1 MVYDGVPRKNSYMK
15 QKLFTKSAFKI
26 ALECPRRL
34 YYAYDSNQYANQ
46 DLTDDFLKSLA
57 EGGFQVGELAKV
69 YYGIKGDADIDVLEY
84 DAAVEKT
91 KELFMNENINIAE
104 AAFRSGNLF
113 VRADIVEKKGN
124 DITLI
129 EVKAK
134 SWEPD
139 AAFIGVQGKV
149 NNKILPYLYDVT
161 FQKYVVKKALKELY
175 PDQQFT
181 VKARLMMADKSK
193 LATVD
198 GLNQMFRIYK
208 NGDRSYA
215 EADNL
220 AWTVAGI
227 VPENERV
234 LTAFDVD
241 QYCDMIIAGET
252 GEQGTPDF
260 MEGMK
265 FEQFVDVMSKHYC
278 DRTIAMTSL
287 GTKCFK
293 CPFYKKEKDN
303 VKLLDGYKECWKEM
317 AKFTDDDFD
326 KPLLKDLSGLNL
338 STMKGKILKS
348 HKYFMDEITYDD
360 LARSKKPKVSKKKK
374 ESKESK
380 ESGLDNYSRKW
391 LQIAI
396 ATGKEDLLKDF
407 DTYIEDGVY
416 VDTDGL
422 KEEMAKWKFPLHFID
437 FETSR
442 SALPFYKGLRP
453 YEQIAFQFSHHKV
466 EMGADGEYKVTH
478 QTQYINAK
486 KGFFPNFEFVRQ
498 LMKAVG
504 GDEGTIF
511 RYWTHENS
519 VLNDIREQLESSE
532 EADKDELIAFIESIT
547 DDAERTMVDIAKSVL
562 KYYYHPSMKGS
573 NSIKAVLPAILNS
586 SELIKSKY
594 SKPIYGTPEMPS
606 LNLKD
611 KVWIEYEEDGKT
623 VINPYKLLPSVS
635 SYIDFQDD
643 ELDALGD
650 EEREEYVANGGA
662 ALAAYSKLQ
671 FSDTQ
676 MSQAL
681 EKALLCYCE
690 LDTLAMVF
698 IWEYFYDMC
707 RKK

>member
-1 MVYDGVPRKNSYMK
+1 MK

-34 YYAYDSNQYANQ
+34 YYAYDSKLYANQ

-57 EGGFQVGELAKV
+57 DGGFQVGELAKV
-69 YYGIKGDADIDVLEY
+69 YYGVKGDADIDVLGY
-84 DAAVEKT
+84 DEAVEKT
-91 KELFMNENINIAE
+91 KELFKNDTINIAE
-104 AAFRSGNLF
+104 AAFRYGNLF
-113 VRADIVEKKGN
+113 VRADIIEKKGN

-134 SWEPD
+134 SWQSGD
-139 AAFIGVQGKV
+139 DFIKKKTIPTG
-149 NNKILPYLYDVT
+149 IRPYIYDVA
-161 FQKYVVKKALKELY
+161 FQKYVVMKALKELY
-175 PDQQFT
+175 PDQEFT

-193 LATVD
+193 VASVD

-215 EADNL
+215 QADER
-220 AWTVAGI
+220 AWTVAGV
-227 VPENERV
+227 VPEKERV

-252 GEQGTPDF
+252 GEQGKPDC

-265 FEQFVDVMSKHYC
+265 FEQFVEVMSKHYC
-278 DRTIAMTSL
+278 ERTIAMTTL

-293 CPFYKKEKDN
+293 CPFHREPGDKDT
-303 VKLLDGYKECWKEM
+303 LRDGYRECWKEM

-326 KPLLKDLSGLNL
+326 KPLLKDLSGRHIG
-338 STMKGKILKS
+338 SIKGKILKN

-360 LARSKKPKVSKKKK
+360 LKKSNDPDAPR
-374 ESKESK
+374 EH
-380 ESGLDNYSRKW
+380 GLDNYERKW

-407 DTYIEDGVY
+407 ETDIKDGVY

-422 KEEMAKWKFPLHFID
+422 RKEMAKWKFPLHFID

-498 LMKAVG
+498 LKKAVG
-504 GDEGTIF
+504 EDEGTIF
-511 RYWTHENS
+511 RYMEHENT
-519 VLNDIREQLESSE
+519 VLNDIRRQLESSE
-532 EADKDELIAFIESIT
+532 EDDKDELIAFIKSIT
-547 DDAERTMVDIAKSVL
+547 NDAERTMVDIAKSVL

-573 NSIKAVLPAILNS
+573 NSIKDVLPAILNS
-586 SELIKSKY
+586 SDLIKSKY
-594 SKPIYGTPEMPS
+594 SMPVYGTPEMPS
-606 LNLKD
+606 LNLEN

-623 VINPYKLLPSVS
+623 VKNPYKLLPSVS
-635 SYIDFQDD
+635 TYLDIPQE
-643 ELDALGD
+643 ELDKMEMD
-650 EEREEYVANGGA
+650 EETVANGGA
-662 ALAAYSKLQ
+662 ALAAYGKLQ

-676 MSQAL
+676 MSKAL

-707 RKK
+707 NMK

>member
-1 MVYDGVPRKNSYMK
+1 MK

-34 YYAYDSNQYANQ
+34 YYAYDSKLYANQ

-57 EGGFQVGELAKV
+57 DGGFQVGELAKV
-69 YYGIKGDADIDVLEY
+69 YYGVKGDADIDVLGY
-84 DAAVEKT
+84 DEAVEKT
-91 KELFMNENINIAE
+91 KELFKNENINIAE
-104 AAFRSGNLF
+104 AAFRYGNLF
-113 VRADIVEKKGN
+113 VRADIIEKKGN

-134 SWEPD
+134 SWQSGD
-139 AAFIGVQGKV
+139 DFIKKKTIPTG
-149 NNKILPYLYDVT
+149 IRPYIYDVA
-161 FQKYVVKKALKELY
+161 FQKYVVMKALKELY
-175 PDQQFT
+175 PDQEFT
-181 VKARLMMADKSK
+181 VTARLMMADKSK
-193 LATVD
+193 VASVD

-215 EADNL
+215 QADER
-220 AWTVAGI
+220 AWTVAGV
-227 VPENERV
+227 VPEKERV

-252 GEQGTPDF
+252 GEQGKPDC

-265 FEQFVDVMSKHYC
+265 FEQFVEVMSKHYC
-278 DRTIAMTSL
+278 ERTIAMTTL

-293 CPFYKKEKDN
+293 CPFHREPGDKDT
-303 VKLLDGYKECWKEM
+303 LRDGYRECWKEM

-326 KPLLKDLSGLNL
+326 KPLLKDLSGRHIG
-338 STMKGKILKS
+338 SIKGKILKN

-360 LARSKKPKVSKKKK
+360 LKKSNDPDAPR
-374 ESKESK
+374 EH
-380 ESGLDNYSRKW
+380 GLDNYERKW

-407 DTYIEDGVY
+407 ETDIKDGVY

-422 KEEMAKWKFPLHFID
+422 RKEMAKWKFPLHFID

-498 LMKAVG
+498 LKKAVG
-504 GDEGTIF
+504 EDEGTIF
-511 RYWTHENS
+511 RYMEHENT
-519 VLNDIREQLESSE
+519 VLNDIRRQLESSE
-532 EADKDELIAFIESIT
+532 EDDKDELIAFIKSIT
-547 DDAERTMVDIAKSVL
+547 NDAERTMVDIAKSVL

-573 NSIKAVLPAILNS
+573 NSIKDVLPAILNS
-586 SELIKSKY
+586 SDLIKSKY
-594 SKPIYGTPEMPS
+594 SMPVYGTPEMPS
-606 LNLKD
+606 LNLEN

-623 VINPYKLLPSVS
+623 VKNPYKLLPSVS
-635 SYIDFQDD
+635 TYLDIPQE
-643 ELDALGD
+643 ELDKMEMD
-650 EEREEYVANGGA
+650 EETVANGGA
-662 ALAAYSKLQ
+662 ALAAYGKLQ

-676 MSQAL
+676 MSKAL

-707 RKK
+707 NKK

>member
-69 YYGIKGDADIDVLEY
+69 YYGVKGDADIDVLGY
-84 DAAVEKT
+84 DEAVEKT
-91 KELFMNENINIAE
+91 KELFKHDTINIAE

-198 GLNQMFRIYK
+198 GLNQMFRIYRK
-208 NGDRSYA
+208 DNRSYA
-215 EADNL
+215 ESDNL
-220 AWTVAGI
+220 AWTVAGV
-227 VPENERV
+227 VPKNERV

-252 GEQGTPDF
+252 GEQGKPDF

-278 DRTIAMTSL
+278 ERTIAMTSL

-293 CPFYKKEKDN
+293 CPFYKTEKDN
-303 VKLLDGYKECWKEM
+303 VELRDGYKECWKAM
-317 AKFTDDDFD
+317 ANFTEEDFE
-326 KPLLKDLSGLNL
+326 KPLVKDLSGLNAP
-338 STMKGKILKS
+338 KLKS
-348 HKYFMDEITYDD
+348 GLVKKLKYFMDEITSDD
-360 LARSKKPKVSKKKK
+360 IKRTSDSKD
-374 ESKESK
+374 
-380 ESGLDNYSRKW
+380 GLDTPMRKW
-391 LQIAI
+391 LQVAM

-466 EMGADGEYKVTH
+466 EIGADGEYKVTH

-498 LMKAVG
+498 LKKAVG

-519 VLNDIREQLESSE
+519 VLNDIREQLESSK

-606 LNLKD
+606 LNLEN

-635 SYIDFQDD
+635 SYIDVSD
-643 ELDALGD
+643 EALDALGD
-650 EEREEYVANGGA
+650 EE
-662 ALAAYSKLQ
+662 K
-671 FSDTQ
+671 
-676 MSQAL
+676 
-681 EKALLCYCE
+681 
-690 LDTLAMVF
+690 
-698 IWEYFYDMC
+698 
-707 RKK
+707 

>member
-1 MVYDGVPRKNSYMK
+1 MQ

-34 YYAYDSNQYANQ
+34 YYAYDSKIYANQ

-69 YYGIKGDADIDVLEY
+69 YYGIKGEADIEVLGY
-84 DAAVEKT
+84 DDAIEKT
-91 KELFMNENINIAE
+91 KELFKNDTINIAE
-104 AAFRSGNLF
+104 AAFRSGNMF
-113 VRADIVEKKGN
+113 IRADIIEKKGN
-124 DITLI
+124 EITLI

-139 AAFIGVQGKV
+139 EEFIGKRGGVV
-149 NNKILPYLYDVT
+149 SEIRPYLYDVA
-161 FQKYVVKKALKELY
+161 FQKYVLIKALKELY

-198 GLNQMFRIYK
+198 GLNQMFRIRK
-208 NGDRSYA
+208 KGDRSYA
-215 EADNL
+215 EADEH
-220 AWTVAGI
+220 AWTVAGV

-241 QYCDMIIAGET
+241 KYCDMIIAGET
-252 GEQGTPDF
+252 GEQKKGNY

-265 FEQFVDVMSKHYC
+265 FEQFVEVMSKHYC
-278 DRTIAMTSL
+278 ERTIAMTTL

-293 CPFYKKEKDN
+293 CPFHREPGDKET
-303 VKLLDGYKECWKEM
+303 LRDGYRECWKEM
-317 AKFTDDDFD
+317 ANFTDEDFG
-326 KPLLKDLSGLNL
+326 KALVKDLSGLHL
-338 STMKGKILKS
+338 GTGKAKIVKN

-360 LARSKKPKVSKKKK
+360 LEKSKHLNEP
-374 ESKESK
+374 
-380 ESGLDNYSRKW
+380 GLDNLQRKW

-396 ATGKEDLLKDF
+396 ATGNEELLKDF
-407 DTYIEDGVY
+407 RSYINDEGIY

-437 FETSR
+437 FETSM

-478 QTQYINAK
+478 QSQYINAE

-498 LMKAVG
+498 LKKAVG
-504 GDEGTIF
+504 GDQGTIF
-511 RYWTHENS
+511 RYWTHENT
-519 VLNDIREQLESSE
+519 VLNDIRVQLEESSE
-532 EADKDELIAFIESIT
+532 TDKEELIEFIKSIT
-547 DDAERTMVDIAKSVL
+547 DDADRTMIDIAKSVL
-562 KYYYHPSMKGS
+562 KYYYHPIMKGS

-586 SELIKSKY
+586 SEFIKSKY
-594 SKPIYGTPEMPS
+594 SKPVYGTPEMPS
-606 LNLKD
+606 LNLEN

-623 VINPYKLLPSVS
+623 VKNPYHLLPSVS
-635 SYIDFQDD
+635 AYLDIAQEEIDKM
-643 ELDALGD
+643 
-650 EEREEYVANGGA
+650 EEEAEEDGAIANGGA
-662 ALAAYSKLQ
+662 ALAAYAKLQ
-671 FSDTQ
+671 FSETE
-676 MSQAL
+676 MSKAL

-698 IWEYFYDMC
+698 IWEYFYDCC
-707 RKK
+707 RQAR

>member
-1 MVYDGVPRKNSYMK
+1 MK

-34 YYAYDSNQYANQ
+34 YYAYDSKLYANQ

-69 YYGIKGDADIDVLEY
+69 YYGVKGDADIDVLGY
-84 DAAVEKT
+84 DESVEKT
-91 KELFMNENINIAE
+91 KELFKNDTINIAE
-104 AAFRSGNLF
+104 AAFRYGNLF
-113 VRADIVEKKGN
+113 VRADIIEKKGN

-134 SWEPD
+134 SWKPD
-139 AAFIGVQGKV
+139 ADFIATQGRTRGCV
-149 NNKILPYLYDVT
+149 NSNILPYLYDVA
-161 FQKYVVKKALKELY
+161 FQKYVVIKALNELY
-175 PDQQFT
+175 PDQEFT

-193 LATVD
+193 VASVD

-215 EADNL
+215 QADER
-220 AWTVAGI
+220 AWTIAGV

-252 GEQGTPDF
+252 GEQGRPDF

-278 DRTIAMTSL
+278 DRTKAMTTL
-287 GTKCFK
+287 GATKCFK
-293 CPFYKKEKDN
+293 CPFHRVPKDEET
-303 VKLLDGYKECWKEM
+303 LRDGYRECWKEM
-317 AKFTDDDFD
+317 AKFTDKDFD
-326 KPLLKDLSGLNL
+326 KPLVKDLSGLNN
-338 STMKGKILKS
+338 THLKS
-348 HKYFMDEITYDD
+348 GLVKKLKYFMDEITSDD
-360 LARSKKPKVSKKKK
+360 IIRTTDFTD
-374 ESKESK
+374 
-380 ESGLDNYSRKW
+380 GLDNNQRKW

-396 ATGKEDLLKDF
+396 TTGKEDLLNDF

-422 KEEMAKWKFPLHFID
+422 KKEMAKWKFPLHFID

-442 SALPFYKGLRP
+442 SALPFYKGLRS

-466 EMGADGEYKVTH
+466 EMYDDGEYKVSH

-498 LMKAVG
+498 LKNAVG

-511 RYWTHENS
+511 RYWTHENT
-519 VLNDIREQLESSE
+519 VLNDIRVQLEMSS
-532 EADKDELIAFIESIT
+532 EADKEELIDFIKSIT
-547 DDAERTMVDIAKSVL
+547 NDAERTMVDIAKSVL

-586 SELIKSKY
+586 SELIKNKY

-611 KVWIEYEEDGKT
+611 KVWVEYEEDGKT

-643 ELDALGD
+643 ALEILGD
-650 EEREEYVANGGA
+650 EDSAAYVVNGGA
-662 ALAAYSKLQ
+662 ALAAYAKLQ

-707 RKK
+707 NKK

>member
-1 MVYDGVPRKNSYMK
+1 MK

-34 YYAYDSNQYANQ
+34 YYAYDSNLYANQ

-57 EGGFQVGELAKV
+57 DGGFQVGELAKV
-69 YYGIKGDADIDVLEY
+69 YYGVKGDADIDVLGY
-84 DAAVEKT
+84 DEAVEKT
-91 KELFMNENINIAE
+91 KELFKNDTINIAE
-104 AAFRSGNLF
+104 AAFRYGNLF
-113 VRADIVEKKGN
+113 VRADIIEKKGN

-134 SWEPD
+134 SWQSGD
-139 AAFIGVQGKV
+139 DFIKKETIPTG
-149 NNKILPYLYDVT
+149 IRPYIYDVA
-161 FQKYVVKKALKELY
+161 FQKYVVMKALKELY
-175 PDQQFT
+175 PDQEFT

-193 LATVD
+193 VASVD

-215 EADNL
+215 QADER
-220 AWTVAGI
+220 AWTVAGV

-252 GEQGTPDF
+252 GEQGKPDC

-265 FEQFVDVMSKHYC
+265 FEQFVEVMSKHYC
-278 DRTIAMTSL
+278 ERTIAMTTL

-293 CPFYKKEKDN
+293 CPFHREPGDKDT
-303 VKLLDGYKECWKEM
+303 LRDGYRECWKEM

-326 KPLLKDLSGLNL
+326 KPLLKDLSGRHIG
-338 STMKGKILKS
+338 SIKGKILKN

-360 LARSKKPKVSKKKK
+360 LKKSNDPDAPR
-374 ESKESK
+374 EH
-380 ESGLDNYSRKW
+380 GLDNYERKW

-407 DTYIEDGVY
+407 ETDIKDGVY

-422 KEEMAKWKFPLHFID
+422 RKEMAKWKFPLHFID

-498 LMKAVG
+498 LKKAVG
-504 GDEGTIF
+504 EDEGTIF
-511 RYWTHENS
+511 RYMDHENT
-519 VLNDIREQLESSE
+519 VLNDIRRQLESSE
-532 EADKDELIAFIESIT
+532 EDDKDELIAFIESIT
-547 DDAERTMVDIAKSVL
+547 NDAERTMVDIAKSVL

-573 NSIKAVLPAILNS
+573 NSIKDVLPAILNS

-594 SKPIYGTPEMPS
+594 SKPVYGTPEMPS
-606 LNLKD
+606 LNLEN

-623 VINPYKLLPSVS
+623 VKNPYKLLPSVS
-635 SYIDFQDD
+635 TYLDIPQE
-643 ELDALGD
+643 ELDKM
-650 EEREEYVANGGA
+650 ERENDDTVSNGGA
-662 ALAAYSKLQ
+662 ALAAYGKLQ

-676 MSQAL
+676 MSKAL

-707 RKK
+707 NKK

>member
-1 MVYDGVPRKNSYMK
+1 MK

-34 YYAYDSNQYANQ
+34 YYAYDSKLYANQ

-69 YYGIKGDADIDVLEY
+69 YYGVKGDADIDVLGY
-84 DAAVEKT
+84 DEAVEKT
-91 KELFMNENINIAE
+91 KELFKNDTINIAE
-104 AAFRSGNLF
+104 AAFRYGNLF
-113 VRADIVEKKGN
+113 VRADIIEKKGN

-134 SWEPD
+134 SWRSGD
-139 AAFIGVQGKV
+139 DFIK
-149 NNKILPYLYDVT
+149 NKNTIPTGIRPYIYDVA
-161 FQKYVVKKALKELY
+161 FQKYVVMKALKELY
-175 PDQQFT
+175 PDQEFT

-193 LATVD
+193 VASVD

-215 EADNL
+215 QADER
-220 AWTVAGI
+220 AWTVAGV
-227 VPENERV
+227 VPEKERV

-252 GEQGTPDF
+252 GEQGKPDC

-265 FEQFVDVMSKHYC
+265 FEQFVEVMSKHYC
-278 DRTIAMTSL
+278 ERTIAMTTL

-293 CPFYKKEKDN
+293 CPFHREPGDKDT
-303 VKLLDGYKECWKEM
+303 LRDGYRECWKEM

-326 KPLLKDLSGLNL
+326 KPLLKDLSGRHIG
-338 STMKGKILKS
+338 SIKGKILKN

-360 LARSKKPKVSKKKK
+360 LKKSNNPDAPR
-374 ESKESK
+374 EH
-380 ESGLDNYSRKW
+380 GLDNYERKW

-407 DTYIEDGVY
+407 ETDIKDGVY

-422 KEEMAKWKFPLHFID
+422 RKEMAKWKFPLHFID

-442 SALPFYKGLRP
+442 SALPFYKGLHP

-498 LMKAVG
+498 LKKAVG
-504 GDEGTIF
+504 EDEGTIF
-511 RYWTHENS
+511 RYMEHENT
-519 VLNDIREQLESSE
+519 VLNDIRRQLESSE
-532 EADKDELIAFIESIT
+532 EDDKDELIAFIKSIT
-547 DDAERTMVDIAKSVL
+547 NDADRTMVDIAKSVL

-573 NSIKAVLPAILNS
+573 NSIKDVLPAILNS
-586 SELIKSKY
+586 SALIKSKY
-594 SKPIYGTPEMPS
+594 SKPVYGTPEMPS
-606 LNLKD
+606 LNLEN

-623 VINPYKLLPSVS
+623 VKNPYKLLPSVS
-635 SYIDFQDD
+635 TYIDIPQE
-643 ELDALGD
+643 ELDKM
-650 EEREEYVANGGA
+650 EREDDDTVSNGGA
-662 ALAAYSKLQ
+662 ALAAYGKLQ

-676 MSQAL
+676 MSKAL

-707 RKK
+707 NMK

>member
-1 MVYDGVPRKNSYMK
+1 MK

-34 YYAYDSNQYANQ
+34 YYAYDSNLYANQ

-57 EGGFQVGELAKV
+57 DGGFQVGELAKV
-69 YYGIKGDADIDVLEY
+69 YYGVKGDADIDVLGY
-84 DAAVEKT
+84 DEAVEKT
-91 KELFMNENINIAE
+91 KELFKNDTINIAE
-104 AAFRSGNLF
+104 AAFRYGNLF
-113 VRADIVEKKGN
+113 VRADIIEKKGN

-134 SWEPD
+134 SWQSGD
-139 AAFIGVQGKV
+139 DFIK
-149 NNKILPYLYDVT
+149 NKTIPTGIRPYIYDVA
-161 FQKYVVKKALKELY
+161 FQKYVVMKALKELY
-175 PDQQFT
+175 PDQEFT

-193 LATVD
+193 VASVD

-215 EADNL
+215 QADER
-220 AWTVAGI
+220 AWTVAGV
-227 VPENERV
+227 VPEKERV

-252 GEQGTPDF
+252 GEQGKPDC

-265 FEQFVDVMSKHYC
+265 FEQFVEVMSKHYC
-278 DRTIAMTSL
+278 ERTIAMTTL

-293 CPFYKKEKDN
+293 CPFHREPGDKDT
-303 VKLLDGYKECWKEM
+303 LRDGYRECWKEM

-326 KPLLKDLSGLNL
+326 KPLLKDLSGRHIG
-338 STMKGKILKS
+338 SIKGKILKN

-360 LARSKKPKVSKKKK
+360 LKKSNDPDAPR
-374 ESKESK
+374 EH
-380 ESGLDNYSRKW
+380 GLDNYERKW

-396 ATGKEDLLKDF
+396 ATGKEDLLEDF
-407 DTYIEDGVY
+407 ETDIKDGVY

-422 KEEMAKWKFPLHFID
+422 RKEMAKWKFPLHFID

-498 LMKAVG
+498 LKKAVG
-504 GDEGTIF
+504 EDEGTIF
-511 RYWTHENS
+511 RYMEHENT
-519 VLNDIREQLESSE
+519 VLNDIRRQLESSE
-532 EADKDELIAFIESIT
+532 EDDKDELIAFIKSIT
-547 DDAERTMVDIAKSVL
+547 NDAERTMVDIAKSVL

-573 NSIKAVLPAILNS
+573 NSIKDVLPAILNS
-586 SELIKSKY
+586 SDLIKSKY
-594 SKPIYGTPEMPS
+594 SRPVYGTPEMPS
-606 LNLKD
+606 LNLEN

-623 VINPYKLLPSVS
+623 VKNPYKLLPSVS
-635 SYIDFQDD
+635 TYLDIPQE
-643 ELDALGD
+643 ELDKMEMD
-650 EEREEYVANGGA
+650 EETVANGGA
-662 ALAAYSKLQ
+662 ALAAYGKLQ

-676 MSQAL
+676 MSKAL

-707 RKK
+707 NMK

>member
-1 MVYDGVPRKNSYMK
+1 MK

-34 YYAYDSNQYANQ
+34 YYAYDSKLYANQ

-57 EGGFQVGELAKV
+57 DGGFQVGELAKV
-69 YYGIKGDADIDVLEY
+69 YYGVKGDADIDVLGY
-84 DAAVEKT
+84 DEAVEKT
-91 KELFMNENINIAE
+91 KELFKNENINIAE
-104 AAFRSGNLF
+104 AAFRYGNLF
-113 VRADIVEKKGN
+113 VRADIIEKKGN

-134 SWEPD
+134 SWQSGD
-139 AAFIGVQGKV
+139 DFIKKKTIPTG
-149 NNKILPYLYDVT
+149 IRPYIYDVA
-161 FQKYVVKKALKELY
+161 FQKYVVMKALKELY
-175 PDQQFT
+175 PDQEFT

-193 LATVD
+193 VASVD

-215 EADNL
+215 QADER
-220 AWTVAGI
+220 AWTVAGV
-227 VPENERV
+227 VPEKERV

-252 GEQGTPDF
+252 GEQGKPDC

-265 FEQFVDVMSKHYC
+265 FEQFVEVMSKHYC
-278 DRTIAMTSL
+278 ERTIAMTTL

-293 CPFYKKEKDN
+293 CPFHREPGDKDT
-303 VKLLDGYKECWKEM
+303 LRDGYRECWKEM

-326 KPLLKDLSGLNL
+326 KPLLKDLSGRHIG
-338 STMKGKILKS
+338 SIKGKILKN

-360 LARSKKPKVSKKKK
+360 LKKSNDPDAPR
-374 ESKESK
+374 EH
-380 ESGLDNYSRKW
+380 GLDNYERKW

-407 DTYIEDGVY
+407 ETDIKDGVY

-422 KEEMAKWKFPLHFID
+422 RKEMAKWKFPLHFID

-498 LMKAVG
+498 LKKAVG
-504 GDEGTIF
+504 EDEGTIF
-511 RYWTHENS
+511 RYMEHENT
-519 VLNDIREQLESSE
+519 VLNDIRRQLESSE
-532 EADKDELIAFIESIT
+532 EDDKDELIAFIKSIT
-547 DDAERTMVDIAKSVL
+547 NDAERTMVDIAKSVL

-573 NSIKAVLPAILNS
+573 NSIKDVLPAILNS
-586 SELIKSKY
+586 SDLIKSKY
-594 SKPIYGTPEMPS
+594 SMPVYGTPEMPS
-606 LNLKD
+606 LNLEN

-623 VINPYKLLPSVS
+623 VKNPYKLLPSVS
-635 SYIDFQDD
+635 TYLDIPQE
-643 ELDALGD
+643 ELDKMEMD
-650 EEREEYVANGGA
+650 EETVANGGA
-662 ALAAYSKLQ
+662 ALAAYGKLQ

-676 MSQAL
+676 MSKAL

-707 RKK
+707 NMK

>member
-1 MVYDGVPRKNSYMK
+1 MR
-15 QKLFTKSAFKI
+15 QKKFTKSAFKI

-34 YYAYDSNQYANQ
+34 YYAYDSKLYANQ
-46 DLTDDFLKSLA
+46 DLTDEFLKSLA
-57 EGGFQVGELAKV
+57 DGGFQVGELAKV
-69 YYGIKGDADIDVLEY
+69 YYGIKGDADIDVLDY
-84 DAAVEKT
+84 DEAVEKT
-91 KELFMNENINIAE
+91 KELFKNDTINIAE
-104 AAFRSGNLF
+104 AAFCYGNLF

-134 SWEPD
+134 SWDPD
-139 AAFIGVQGKV
+139 AAFIATQGRTRGCI
-149 NNKILPYLYDVT
+149 NSKILPYLYDVA
-161 FQKYVVKKALKELY
+161 FQKYVVMKALKELY
-175 PDQQFT
+175 PDQEFT

-215 EADNL
+215 QADER
-220 AWTVAGI
+220 AWTIAGV

-252 GEQGTPDF
+252 GEQGKPDF

-265 FEQFVDVMSKHYC
+265 FQEFVEVMSKHYC
-278 DRTIAMTSL
+278 ERTIAMTTL

-293 CPFYKKEKDN
+293 CPFHREAGDKET
-303 VKLLDGYKECWKEM
+303 LRDGYRECWKDM
-317 AKFTDDDFD
+317 AKFTDEDFD
-326 KPLLKDLSGLNL
+326 KALVKDLSGLYTPTAKSGL
-338 STMKGKILKS
+338 MKK

-360 LARSKKPKVSKKKK
+360 IERSKNLK
-374 ESKESK
+374 EP
-380 ESGLDNYSRKW
+380 GLDNVQRKW
-391 LQIAI
+391 LQIAT
-396 ATGKEDLLKDF
+396 ATGKEELLKDF
-407 DTYIEDGVY
+407 ETHIKDGVY

-422 KEEMAKWKFPLHFID
+422 KAEMAKWKFPLHFID
-437 FETSR
+437 FETSK

-466 EMGADGEYKVTH
+466 EMGADGQYKVTH
-478 QTQYINAK
+478 QSQYINAE

-498 LMKAVG
+498 LKKAIG
-504 GDEGTIF
+504 GDQGTIF
-511 RYWTHENS
+511 RYWSHENT
-519 VLNDIREQLESSE
+519 VLNDIRVQLEASS
-532 EADKDELIAFIESIT
+532 EADKDELIEFIMSIT

-562 KYYYHPSMKGS
+562 KYYYHPMMKGC

-594 SKPIYGTPEMPS
+594 SKPVYGTPEMPS
-606 LNLKD
+606 LNLEN

-623 VINPYKLLPSVS
+623 VKNPYKLLPSVS
-635 SYIDFQDD
+635 TYLDIPQE
-643 ELDALGD
+643 ELDKM
-650 EEREEYVANGGA
+650 EREDDDTVSNGGA
-662 ALAAYSKLQ
+662 ALAAYGKLQ

-698 IWEYFYDMC
+698 IWEYFNDC
-707 RKK
+707 CKKAQ

>member
-1 MVYDGVPRKNSYMK
+1 MK

-34 YYAYDSNQYANQ
+34 YYAYDSKLYANQ

-57 EGGFQVGELAKV
+57 DGGFQVGELAKV
-69 YYGIKGDADIDVLEY
+69 YYGVKGDADIDVLGY
-84 DAAVEKT
+84 DEAVEKT
-91 KELFMNENINIAE
+91 KELFKNDTINIAE
-104 AAFRSGNLF
+104 AAFRYGNLF
-113 VRADIVEKKGN
+113 VRADIIEKKGN

-134 SWEPD
+134 SWRSGD
-139 AAFIGVQGKV
+139 DFIK
-149 NNKILPYLYDVT
+149 NKNTIPTGIRPYIYDVA
-161 FQKYVVKKALKELY
+161 FQKYVVMKALKELY
-175 PDQQFT
+175 PDQEFT

-193 LATVD
+193 VASVD

-215 EADNL
+215 QADER
-220 AWTVAGI
+220 AWTVAGV
-227 VPENERV
+227 VPEKERV

-241 QYCDMIIAGET
+241 QYCDMIIDGET
-252 GEQGTPDF
+252 GEQGKPDF

-265 FEQFVDVMSKHYC
+265 FEQFVEVMSKHYC
-278 DRTIAMTSL
+278 ERTIAMTTL

-293 CPFYKKEKDN
+293 CPFHREPGDKDT
-303 VKLLDGYKECWKEM
+303 LRDGYRECWKEM

-326 KPLLKDLSGLNL
+326 KPLLKDLSGRHIG
-338 STMKGKILKS
+338 SIKGKILKN

-360 LARSKKPKVSKKKK
+360 LKKSNNPDAPR
-374 ESKESK
+374 EH
-380 ESGLDNYSRKW
+380 GLDNYERKW

-407 DTYIEDGVY
+407 ETDIKDGVY

-422 KEEMAKWKFPLHFID
+422 RKEMAKWKFPIHFID

-442 SALPFYKGLRP
+442 SALPFYKGLHP

-466 EMGADGEYKVTH
+466 EMCADGEYKVTH

-498 LMKAVG
+498 LKKAVG
-504 GDEGTIF
+504 EDEGTIF
-511 RYWTHENS
+511 RYMEHENT
-519 VLNDIREQLESSE
+519 VLNDIRRQLESSE
-532 EADKDELIAFIESIT
+532 EDDKDELIAFIKSIT
-547 DDAERTMVDIAKSVL
+547 NDAERTMVDIAKSVL

-573 NSIKAVLPAILNS
+573 NSIKDVLPAILNS

-594 SKPIYGTPEMPS
+594 SKPVYGTPKMPS
-606 LNLKD
+606 LNLEN

-623 VINPYKLLPSVS
+623 VKNPYKLLPSVS
-635 SYIDFQDD
+635 TYLDIPQE
-643 ELDALGD
+643 ELDKM
-650 EEREEYVANGGA
+650 EREDDDTVSNGGA
-662 ALAAYSKLQ
+662 ALAAYGKLQ

-676 MSQAL
+676 MSKAL

-707 RKK
+707 NMK

>member
-1 MVYDGVPRKNSYMK
+1 MNEDMHK
-15 QKLFTKSAFKI
+15 KLFTKSAFKT

-34 YYAYDSNQYANQ
+34 YYTYDSKLYANQ

-69 YYGIKGDADIDVLEY
+69 YYGIKGDADIDVLGY
-84 DAAVEKT
+84 DESVERT
-91 KELFMNENINIAE
+91 IELFKNDTINIAE
-104 AAFRSGNLF
+104 AAFRTGNLF
-113 VRADIVEKKGN
+113 IRADIVEKKGN
-124 DITLI
+124 EITLI

-139 AAFIGVQGKV
+139 AEFIGKRGGVES
-149 NNKILPYLYDVT
+149 KIRPYLYDVA
-161 FQKYVVKKALKELY
+161 FQKYVVMKALKELY

-198 GLNQMFRIYK
+198 GLNQMFRIRK
-208 NGDRSYA
+208 KGDRSYA
-215 EADNL
+215 EADER
-220 AWTVAGI
+220 AWTDAGA
-227 VPENERV
+227 VLEKERV

-241 QYCDMIIAGET
+241 KYCDMIIAGQT
-252 GEQGTPDF
+252 GEQKKGEF

-265 FEQFVDVMSKHYC
+265 FEQFVEIMSRHYC
-278 DRTIAMTSL
+278 ERTTAMTTL

-293 CPFYKKEKDN
+293 CPFHREPGDKET
-303 VKLLDGYKECWKEM
+303 LRDGYRECWKEM
-317 AKFTDDDFD
+317 ANFTDEDFD

-338 STMKGKILKS
+338 ASKKGKILKS

-360 LARSKKPKVSKKKK
+360 LEKSKYLNEP
-374 ESKESK
+374 
-380 ESGLDNYSRKW
+380 GLDNLQRKW

-396 ATGKEDLLKDF
+396 ATGKEELLKDF
-407 DTYIEDGVY
+407 RSNINDDGIY

-422 KEEMAKWKFPLHFID
+422 KAEMAKWKFPLHFID
-437 FETSR
+437 FETSK

-478 QTQYINAK
+478 QSQYINAE

-498 LMKAVG
+498 LKKAVG

-511 RYWTHENS
+511 RYWTHENT
-519 VLNDIREQLESSE
+519 VLKDIREQLENSE
-532 EADKDELIAFIESIT
+532 EADKDELVAFINRIT
-547 DDAERTMVDIAKSVL
+547 DDGERTMIDIAKSVL
-562 KYYYHPSMKGS
+562 KYYYHPMMKGS

-594 SKPIYGTPEMPS
+594 SKPVYGTPDMPS
-606 LNLKD
+606 LNLQD

-623 VINPYKLLPSVS
+623 VRNPYELLPSVS
-635 SYIDFQDD
+635 AYLGILQEEIDKMEYEAED
-643 ELDALGD
+643 EGT
-650 EEREEYVANGGA
+650 VANGGA
-662 ALAAYSKLQ
+662 ALAAYAKLQ
-671 FSDTQ
+671 FSDTL
-676 MSQAL
+676 MTKAL

-698 IWEYFYDMC
+698 IWEYFYDCC
-707 RKK
+707 RKAQ

>member
-69 YYGIKGDADIDVLEY
+69 YYGVKGDADIDVLGY
-84 DAAVEKT
+84 DEAVEKT
-91 KELFMNENINIAE
+91 KELFKHDTINIAE

-134 SWEPD
+134 SWD
-139 AAFIGVQGKV
+139 QDSSFMGKRGGTES
-149 NNKILPYLYDVT
+149 KIRPYLYDVA
-161 FQKYVVKKALKELY
+161 FQKYVVIKALKELY

-208 NGDRSYA
+208 KDNRSYA

-220 AWTVAGI
+220 AWTVAGV

-252 GEQGTPDF
+252 GEQGKPDF

-278 DRTIAMTSL
+278 ERTIAMTSL

-293 CPFYKKEKDN
+293 CPFYKTEKQEDDVN
-303 VKLLDGYKECWKEM
+303 LRDGYKECWKEM
-317 AKFTDDDFD
+317 AKFTDKDFE
-326 KPLLKDLSGLNL
+326 KPLVKDLSGLNAP
-338 STMKGKILKS
+338 KLKS
-348 HKYFMDEITYDD
+348 GLVKKLKYFMDEITSDD
-360 LARSKKPKVSKKKK
+360 IKRTSDSKD
-374 ESKESK
+374 
-380 ESGLDNYSRKW
+380 GLDTPMRKW
-391 LQIAI
+391 LQVAM

-498 LMKAVG
+498 LKKAVG

-519 VLNDIREQLESSE
+519 VLNDIREQLESSK

-606 LNLKD
+606 LNLEN

-635 SYIDFQDD
+635 SYIDVSD
-643 ELDALGD
+643 EALDALGD
-650 EEREEYVANGGA
+650 EEKEETVANGGA
-662 ALAAYSKLQ
+662 ALAAYAKLQ

>member
-1 MVYDGVPRKNSYMK
+1 MK

-34 YYAYDSNQYANQ
+34 YYAYDSKLYANQ

-57 EGGFQVGELAKV
+57 DGGFQVGELAKV
-69 YYGIKGDADIDVLEY
+69 YYGVKGDADIDVLGY
-84 DAAVEKT
+84 DEAVEKT
-91 KELFMNENINIAE
+91 KELFKNDTINIAE
-104 AAFRSGNLF
+104 AAFRYGNLF
-113 VRADIVEKKGN
+113 VRADIIEKKGN

-134 SWEPD
+134 SWQSGDDCIKKKTIPTG
-139 AAFIGVQGKV
+139 IR
-149 NNKILPYLYDVT
+149 PYIYDVA
-161 FQKYVVKKALKELY
+161 FQKYVVMKALKELY
-175 PDQQFT
+175 PDQEFT

-193 LATVD
+193 VASVD

-215 EADNL
+215 QADER
-220 AWTVAGI
+220 AWTVAGV

-252 GEQGTPDF
+252 GEQGKPDC

-265 FEQFVDVMSKHYC
+265 FEQFVEVMSKHYC
-278 DRTIAMTSL
+278 ERTIAMTTL

-293 CPFYKKEKDN
+293 CPFHREPGDKDT
-303 VKLLDGYKECWKEM
+303 LRDGYRECWKEM

-326 KPLLKDLSGLNL
+326 KPLLKDLSGRHIG
-338 STMKGKILKS
+338 SMKGKILKN

-360 LARSKKPKVSKKKK
+360 LKKSNDPDAPR
-374 ESKESK
+374 EH
-380 ESGLDNYSRKW
+380 GLDNYERKW

-407 DTYIEDGVY
+407 ETDIKDGVY
-416 VDTDGL
+416 IDTDGL
-422 KEEMAKWKFPLHFID
+422 RKEMAKWKFPLHFID

-453 YEQIAFQFSHHKV
+453 YEQIAFQFSHHKA

-498 LMKAVG
+498 LKKAVG
-504 GDEGTIF
+504 EDEGTIF
-511 RYWTHENS
+511 RYMDHENT
-519 VLNDIREQLESSE
+519 VLNDIRRQLESSE
-532 EADKDELIAFIESIT
+532 EDDKDELIAFIKSIT
-547 DDAERTMVDIAKSVL
+547 NDAERTMVDIAKSVL

-573 NSIKAVLPAILNS
+573 NSIKDVLPAILNS

-594 SKPIYGTPEMPS
+594 SRPIYGTPEMPS
-606 LNLKD
+606 LNLEN
-611 KVWIEYEEDGKT
+611 KVWIEYDEDGKT
-623 VINPYKLLPSVS
+623 VKNPYKLLPPMST
-635 SYIDFQDD
+635 YLDIPQE
-643 ELDALGD
+643 ELDKM
-650 EEREEYVANGGA
+650 EREDDGTVSNGGA
-662 ALAAYSKLQ
+662 ALAAYGKLQ

-676 MSQAL
+676 MSKAL

-698 IWEYFYDMC
+698 IWEYFYHMC
-707 RKK
+707 NKK

>member
-1 MVYDGVPRKNSYMK
+1 MK

-34 YYAYDSNQYANQ
+34 YYAYDSKLYANQ

-69 YYGIKGDADIDVLEY
+69 YYGIKGDADIDVLGY
-84 DAAVEKT
+84 DEAVEKT
-91 KELFMNENINIAE
+91 KELFRNDTINIAE
-104 AAFRSGNLF
+104 AAFRYGNLF
-113 VRADIVEKKGN
+113 VRADIIEKKGN

-134 SWEPD
+134 SWDPD
-139 AAFIGVQGKV
+139 SSFLGKRGGTESG
-149 NNKILPYLYDVT
+149 IRPYLYDVA
-161 FQKYVVKKALKELY
+161 FQKYVIMKALKELY

-208 NGDRSYA
+208 NGERSYA

-220 AWTVAGI
+220 AWTVAGV

-241 QYCDMIIAGET
+241 QYCDMIIAGQT
-252 GEQGTPDF
+252 GEQGQPDF

-293 CPFYKKEKDN
+293 CPFYKKEKDD

-338 STMKGKILKS
+338 STMKGKILKG

-498 LMKAVG
+498 LKKAVG

-643 ELDALGD
+643 ALDALGD
-650 EEREEYVANGGA
+650 DEREEYVANGGA
-662 ALAAYSKLQ
+662 ALAAYAKLQ

-707 RKK
+707 NKK

>member
-69 YYGIKGDADIDVLEY
+69 YYGVKGDADIDVLGY
-84 DAAVEKT
+84 DEAVEKT
-91 KELFMNENINIAE
+91 KELFKHDTINIAE

-134 SWEPD
+134 SWD
-139 AAFIGVQGKV
+139 QDSSFMGKRGGTES
-149 NNKILPYLYDVT
+149 KIRPYLYDVA
-161 FQKYVVKKALKELY
+161 FQKYVVIKALKELY

-208 NGDRSYA
+208 KDNRSYA

-220 AWTVAGI
+220 AWTVAGV

-241 QYCDMIIAGET
+241 QYCDMIIAGEI
-252 GEQGTPDF
+252 GEQGKPDF

-278 DRTIAMTSL
+278 ERTIAMTSL

-293 CPFYKKEKDN
+293 CPFYKTEKQEDDVN
-303 VKLLDGYKECWKEM
+303 LRDGYKECWKEM
-317 AKFTDDDFD
+317 AKFTDKDFE
-326 KPLLKDLSGLNL
+326 KPLVKDLSGLNAP
-338 STMKGKILKS
+338 KLKS
-348 HKYFMDEITYDD
+348 GLVKKLKYFMDEITSDD
-360 LARSKKPKVSKKKK
+360 IKRTSDSKD
-374 ESKESK
+374 
-380 ESGLDNYSRKW
+380 GLDTPMRKW
-391 LQIAI
+391 LQVAM

-498 LMKAVG
+498 LKKAVG

-519 VLNDIREQLESSE
+519 VLNDIREQLESSK

-606 LNLKD
+606 LNLEN

-635 SYIDFQDD
+635 SYIDVSD
-643 ELDALGD
+643 EALDALGD
-650 EEREEYVANGGA
+650 EEKDETVANGGA
-662 ALAAYSKLQ
+662 ALAAYAKLQ

>member
-1 MVYDGVPRKNSYMK
+1 MK

-34 YYAYDSNQYANQ
+34 YYAYDSKLYANQ
-46 DLTDDFLKSLA
+46 ELSDDFLKSLA

-69 YYGIKGDADIDVLEY
+69 YYGIKGEADIDVLGY
-84 DAAVEKT
+84 DESVEKT
-91 KELFMNENINIAE
+91 KELFKNENINIAE
-104 AAFRSGNLF
+104 AAFRHGDLF
-113 VRADIVEKKGN
+113 VRADIIEKKGN

-139 AAFIGVQGKV
+139 APFIRVRGGVDGD
-149 NNKILPYLYDVT
+149 ILPYLYDVA
-161 FQKYVVKKALKELY
+161 FQKYVVVKALKELY
-175 PDQQFT
+175 PDQHFT
-181 VKARLMMADKSK
+181 VKARLMMADKTK

-215 EADNL
+215 EADEL
-220 AWTVAGI
+220 AWTVAGV

-241 QYCDMIIAGET
+241 KECDMIIAGET
-252 GEQGTPDF
+252 AEQRKPEF

-265 FEQFVDVMSKHYC
+265 FEQFVEVMSKHYC
-278 DRTIAMTSL
+278 ERTIAMTTL

-293 CPFYKKEKDN
+293 CPFHREPGDKET
-303 VKLLDGYKECWKEM
+303 LRDGYKECWKEM

-338 STMKGKILKS
+338 SSKKGKILKN

-360 LARSKKPKVSKKKK
+360 LEKSAAPPKGKKAKVAI
-374 ESKESK
+374 ESKEPV
-380 ESGLDNYSRKW
+380 LDNYQRKW
-391 LQIAI
+391 LQIAM

-407 DTYIEDGVY
+407 DTHIQDGIY
-416 VDTDGL
+416 LDTDGL

-478 QTQYINAK
+478 QSQYINAE

-498 LMKAVG
+498 LKKAV

-511 RYWTHENS
+511 RYWTHENT
-519 VLNDIREQLESSE
+519 VLNDIRVQLEKSS
-532 EADKDELIAFIESIT
+532 EADKDELIEFIMSIT
-547 DDAERTMVDIAKSVL
+547 DEAERSMVDIAKSVL
-562 KYYYHPSMKGS
+562 KYYYNPMMKGS
-573 NSIKAVLPAILNS
+573 NSI
-586 SELIKSKY
+586 
-594 SKPIYGTPEMPS
+594 
-606 LNLKD
+606 
-611 KVWIEYEEDGKT
+611 
-623 VINPYKLLPSVS
+623 
-635 SYIDFQDD
+635 
-643 ELDALGD
+643 
-650 EEREEYVANGGA
+650 
-662 ALAAYSKLQ
+662 
-671 FSDTQ
+671 
-676 MSQAL
+676 
-681 EKALLCYCE
+681 
-690 LDTLAMVF
+690 
-698 IWEYFYDMC
+698 
-707 RKK
+707 

>member
-1 MVYDGVPRKNSYMK
+1 MK

-34 YYAYDSNQYANQ
+34 YYAYDSKLYANQ

-69 YYGIKGDADIDVLEY
+69 YYGVKGDADIDVLGY
-84 DAAVEKT
+84 DEAVEKT
-91 KELFMNENINIAE
+91 KELFKKDTINIAE
-104 AAFRSGNLF
+104 AAFRSDNLF

-124 DITLI
+124 EITLI

-139 AAFIGVQGKV
+139 LAFIATRGRTRGCV
-149 NNKILPYLYDVT
+149 NSNILPYLYDVA
-161 FQKYVVKKALKELY
+161 FQKYVVMKALKELY

-181 VKARLMMADKSK
+181 VKVRLMMADKSK

-215 EADNL
+215 EADDL
-220 AWTVAGI
+220 AWTVAGA

-252 GEQGTPDF
+252 GEQGKPDF

-278 DRTIAMTSL
+278 NRTIAMTSL

-293 CPFYKKEKDN
+293 CPFYKTEKQKDDK
-303 VKLLDGYKECWKEM
+303 KLLDGYKECWKEM
-317 AKFTDDDFD
+317 AKFTDEDFD
-326 KPLLKDLSGLNL
+326 KALVKDLSGLYTPTAKSGL
-338 STMKGKILKS
+338 MKK
-348 HKYFMDEITYDD
+348 HKYFMNEITYDD
-360 LARSKKPKVSKKKK
+360 IEKSKCLQEP
-374 ESKESK
+374 
-380 ESGLDNYSRKW
+380 GLDNVQRKW
-391 LQIAI
+391 LQIAM
-396 ATGKEDLLKDF
+396 ATGKEDLLNDF
-407 DTYIEDGVY
+407 NTYIKDGVY

-437 FETSR
+437 FETSK

-478 QTQYINAK
+478 QSQYINAE

-498 LMKAVG
+498 LKKAVG
-504 GDEGTIF
+504 SDEGTIF
-511 RYWTHENS
+511 RYWTHENT
-519 VLNDIREQLESSE
+519 VLNDICKQLESSE
-532 EADKDELIAFIESIT
+532 EADKGELIAFIESIT

-562 KYYYHPSMKGS
+562 KYYYHPLMKGC

-586 SELIKSKY
+586 SELIKNKY

-606 LNLKD
+606 LNLEN

-635 SYIDFQDD
+635 SYIDVTDD
-643 ELDALGD
+643 ALDVLGD
-650 EEREEYVANGGA
+650 EEREETVANGGA
-662 ALAAYSKLQ
+662 ALAAYAKLQ

-707 RKK
+707 RKKNNM

>member
-1 MVYDGVPRKNSYMK
+1 MK

-34 YYAYDSNQYANQ
+34 YYAYDSKLYANQ

-57 EGGFQVGELAKV
+57 DGGFQVGELAKV
-69 YYGIKGDADIDVLEY
+69 YYGVKGDADIDVLGY
-84 DAAVEKT
+84 DEAVEKT
-91 KELFMNENINIAE
+91 KELFKNDTINIAE
-104 AAFRSGNLF
+104 AAFRYGNLF
-113 VRADIVEKKGN
+113 VRADIIEKKGN

-134 SWEPD
+134 SWQSGD
-139 AAFIGVQGKV
+139 DFIK
-149 NNKILPYLYDVT
+149 NKTIPTGIRPYIYDVA
-161 FQKYVVKKALKELY
+161 FQKYVVMKALKELY
-175 PDQQFT
+175 PDQEFT

-193 LATVD
+193 VASVD

-215 EADNL
+215 QADER
-220 AWTVAGI
+220 AWTVAGV
-227 VPENERV
+227 VPEKERV

-252 GEQGTPDF
+252 GEQGKPDC

-265 FEQFVDVMSKHYC
+265 FEQFVEVMSKHYC
-278 DRTIAMTSL
+278 ERTIAMTTL

-293 CPFYKKEKDN
+293 CPFHREPGDKDT
-303 VKLLDGYKECWKEM
+303 LRDGYRECWKEM

-326 KPLLKDLSGLNL
+326 KPLLKDLSGRHIG
-338 STMKGKILKS
+338 SIKGKILKN

-360 LARSKKPKVSKKKK
+360 LKKSNDPDAPR
-374 ESKESK
+374 EH
-380 ESGLDNYSRKW
+380 GLDNYERKW

-407 DTYIEDGVY
+407 ETDIKDGVY

-422 KEEMAKWKFPLHFID
+422 RKEMAKWKFPLHFID

-498 LMKAVG
+498 LKKAVG
-504 GDEGTIF
+504 EDEGTIF
-511 RYWTHENS
+511 RYMEHENT
-519 VLNDIREQLESSE
+519 VLNDIRRQLESSE
-532 EADKDELIAFIESIT
+532 EDDKDELIAFIKSIT
-547 DDAERTMVDIAKSVL
+547 NDAERTMVDIAKSVL

-573 NSIKAVLPAILNS
+573 NSIKDVLPAILNS
-586 SELIKSKY
+586 SDLIKSKY
-594 SKPIYGTPEMPS
+594 SRPVYGTPEMPS
-606 LNLKD
+606 LNLEN

-623 VINPYKLLPSVS
+623 VKNPYKLLPSVS
-635 SYIDFQDD
+635 TYLDIPQE
-643 ELDALGD
+643 ELDKMEMD
-650 EEREEYVANGGA
+650 EETVANGGA
-662 ALAAYSKLQ
+662 ALAAYGKLQ

-676 MSQAL
+676 MSKAL

-707 RKK
+707 NMK

>member
-1 MVYDGVPRKNSYMK
+1 MK

-34 YYAYDSNQYANQ
+34 YYAYDSKLYANQ
-46 DLTDDFLKSLA
+46 DLADDFLKSLA
-57 EGGFQVGELAKV
+57 DGGFQVGELAKV
-69 YYGIKGDADIDVLEY
+69 YYGVKGDADIDVLGY
-84 DAAVEKT
+84 DEAVEKT
-91 KELFMNENINIAE
+91 KELFKNDTINIAE
-104 AAFRSGNLF
+104 AAFRYGNLF
-113 VRADIVEKKGN
+113 VRADIIEKKGN

-134 SWEPD
+134 SWRSGD
-139 AAFIGVQGKV
+139 DFIK
-149 NNKILPYLYDVT
+149 NKNTIPTGIRPYIYDVA
-161 FQKYVVKKALKELY
+161 FQKYVVMKALKELY
-175 PDQQFT
+175 PDQEFT

-193 LATVD
+193 VASVD

-215 EADNL
+215 QADER
-220 AWTVAGI
+220 AWIVAGV
-227 VPENERV
+227 VPEKERV

-252 GEQGTPDF
+252 GEQGKPDC

-265 FEQFVDVMSKHYC
+265 FEQFVEVMSKHYC
-278 DRTIAMTSL
+278 ERTIAMTTL

-293 CPFYKKEKDN
+293 CPFHREPGDKDT
-303 VKLLDGYKECWKEM
+303 LRDGYRECWKEM

-326 KPLLKDLSGLNL
+326 KPLLKDLSGRHIG
-338 STMKGKILKS
+338 SIKGKILKN

-360 LARSKKPKVSKKKK
+360 LKKSNNPDAPR
-374 ESKESK
+374 EH
-380 ESGLDNYSRKW
+380 GLDNYERKW

-407 DTYIEDGVY
+407 ETDIKDGVY

-422 KEEMAKWKFPLHFID
+422 RKEMAKWKFPLHFID

-442 SALPFYKGLRP
+442 SALPFYKGLHP

-498 LMKAVG
+498 LKKAVG
-504 GDEGTIF
+504 EDEGTIF
-511 RYWTHENS
+511 RYMEHENT
-519 VLNDIREQLESSE
+519 VLNDIRRQLESSE
-532 EADKDELIAFIESIT
+532 EDDKDELIAFIKSIT
-547 DDAERTMVDIAKSVL
+547 NDAERTMVDIAKSVL

-573 NSIKAVLPAILNS
+573 NSIKDVLPAILNS

-594 SKPIYGTPEMPS
+594 SKPVYGTPEMPS
-606 LNLKD
+606 LNLEN

-623 VINPYKLLPSVS
+623 VKNPYKLLPSVS
-635 SYIDFQDD
+635 TYIDIPQE
-643 ELDALGD
+643 ELDKM
-650 EEREEYVANGGA
+650 EREDDDTVSNGGA
-662 ALAAYSKLQ
+662 ALAAYGKLQ

-676 MSQAL
+676 MSKAL

-707 RKK
+707 NMK

>member
-1 MVYDGVPRKNSYMK
+1 MK

-34 YYAYDSNQYANQ
+34 YYAYDSNLYANQ

-57 EGGFQVGELAKV
+57 DGGFQVGELAKV
-69 YYGIKGDADIDVLEY
+69 YYGVKGGADIDVLGY
-84 DAAVEKT
+84 DEAVEKT
-91 KELFMNENINIAE
+91 KELFKNDTINIAE
-104 AAFRSGNLF
+104 AAFRYGNLF
-113 VRADIVEKKGN
+113 VRADIIEKKGN

-134 SWEPD
+134 SWQSGD
-139 AAFIGVQGKV
+139 DFIK
-149 NNKILPYLYDVT
+149 NKTIPTGIRPYIYDVA
-161 FQKYVVKKALKELY
+161 FQKYVVMKALKELY
-175 PDQQFT
+175 PDQEFT

-193 LATVD
+193 VASVD

-215 EADNL
+215 QADER
-220 AWTVAGI
+220 AWTVAGV
-227 VPENERV
+227 VPEKERV

-252 GEQGTPDF
+252 GEQGKPDC
-260 MEGMK
+260 MERMK
-265 FEQFVDVMSKHYC
+265 FEQFVEVMSKHYC
-278 DRTIAMTSL
+278 ERTIAMTTL

-293 CPFYKKEKDN
+293 CPFHREPGDKDT
-303 VKLLDGYKECWKEM
+303 LRDGYRECWKEM

-326 KPLLKDLSGLNL
+326 KPLLKDLSGRHIG
-338 STMKGKILKS
+338 SIKGKILKN

-360 LARSKKPKVSKKKK
+360 LKKSNDPDAPR
-374 ESKESK
+374 EH
-380 ESGLDNYSRKW
+380 GLDNYERKW

-407 DTYIEDGVY
+407 ETDIKDGVY

-422 KEEMAKWKFPLHFID
+422 RKEMAKWKFPLHFID

-498 LMKAVG
+498 LKKAVG
-504 GDEGTIF
+504 EDEGTIF
-511 RYWTHENS
+511 RYMEHENT
-519 VLNDIREQLESSE
+519 VLNDIRRQLESSE
-532 EADKDELIAFIESIT
+532 EDDKDELIAFIKSIT
-547 DDAERTMVDIAKSVL
+547 NDAERTMVDIAKSVL

-573 NSIKAVLPAILNS
+573 NSIKDVLPAILNS
-586 SELIKSKY
+586 SDLIKSKY
-594 SKPIYGTPEMPS
+594 SRPVYGTPEMPS
-606 LNLKD
+606 LNLEN

-623 VINPYKLLPSVS
+623 VKNPYKLLPSVS
-635 SYIDFQDD
+635 TYLDIPQE
-643 ELDALGD
+643 ELDKMEMD
-650 EEREEYVANGGA
+650 EETVANGGA
-662 ALAAYSKLQ
+662 ALAAYGKLQ

-676 MSQAL
+676 MSKAL

-707 RKK
+707 NMK

>member
-1 MVYDGVPRKNSYMK
+1 
-15 QKLFTKSAFKI
+15 
-26 ALECPRRL
+26 
-34 YYAYDSNQYANQ
+34 
-46 DLTDDFLKSLA
+46 
-57 EGGFQVGELAKV
+57 
-69 YYGIKGDADIDVLEY
+69 
-84 DAAVEKT
+84 
-91 KELFMNENINIAE
+91 
-104 AAFRSGNLF
+104 
-113 VRADIVEKKGN
+113 
-124 DITLI
+124 
-129 EVKAK
+129 
-134 SWEPD
+134 
-139 AAFIGVQGKV
+139 
-149 NNKILPYLYDVT
+149 
-161 FQKYVVKKALKELY
+161 
-175 PDQQFT
+175 
-181 VKARLMMADKSK
+181 
-193 LATVD
+193 
-198 GLNQMFRIYK
+198 MFRIYK

-220 AWTVAGI
+220 AWTVAGV

-241 QYCDMIIAGET
+241 QYCDMIIAGDT
-252 GEQGTPDF
+252 GEQGKPDF

-293 CPFYKKEKDN
+293 CPFYKTEKDDAE
-303 VKLLDGYKECWKEM
+303 LRDGYKECWKAM
-317 AKFTDDDFD
+317 ANFTDEDFE
-326 KPLLKDLSGLNL
+326 KPLVKDLSGLNAP
-338 STMKGKILKS
+338 KLKS
-348 HKYFMDEITYDD
+348 GLVKKLKYFMDEITSDD
-360 LARSKKPKVSKKKK
+360 IKRTSDSN
-374 ESKESK
+374 E
-380 ESGLDNYSRKW
+380 GLDTPQRKW
-391 LQIAI
+391 LQIAM
-396 ATGKEDLLKDF
+396 ATGKEDLLEDF

-478 QTQYINAK
+478 QSQYINAE

-498 LMKAVG
+498 LKKAV

-511 RYWTHENS
+511 RYWTHENT
-519 VLNDIREQLESSE
+519 VLNDIRVQLEKSS
-532 EADKDELIAFIESIT
+532 EADKDELIEFIMSIT
-547 DDAERTMVDIAKSVL
+547 DEAERSMVDIAKSVL
-562 KYYYHPSMKGS
+562 KYYYNPMMKGS

-594 SKPIYGTPEMPS
+594 SKPVYGTPEMPS
-606 LNLKD
+606 LNLEN

-643 ELDALGD
+643 ALDALGD
-650 EEREEYVANGGA
+650 EEREMYVVNGGA
-662 ALAAYSKLQ
+662 ALAAYAKLQ

-676 MSQAL
+676 MSAAL

-698 IWEYFYDMC
+698 IWEYFNDMC
-707 RKK
+707 NKK

>member
-1 MVYDGVPRKNSYMK
+1 MK

-34 YYAYDSNQYANQ
+34 YYAYDSNLYANQ

-57 EGGFQVGELAKV
+57 DGGFQVGELAKV
-69 YYGIKGDADIDVLEY
+69 YYGVKGDADIDVLGY
-84 DAAVEKT
+84 DEAVEKT
-91 KELFMNENINIAE
+91 KELFKNENINIAE
-104 AAFRSGNLF
+104 AAFRYGNLF
-113 VRADIVEKKGN
+113 VRADIIEKKGN

-134 SWEPD
+134 SWQSGD
-139 AAFIGVQGKV
+139 DFIKKKTIPTG
-149 NNKILPYLYDVT
+149 IRPYIYDVA
-161 FQKYVVKKALKELY
+161 FQKYVVMKALKELY
-175 PDQQFT
+175 PDQEFT

-193 LATVD
+193 VASVD

-215 EADNL
+215 QADER
-220 AWTVAGI
+220 AWTVAGV
-227 VPENERV
+227 VPEKERV

-252 GEQGTPDF
+252 GEQGKPDC

-265 FEQFVDVMSKHYC
+265 FEQFVEVMSKHYC
-278 DRTIAMTSL
+278 ERTIAMTTL

-293 CPFYKKEKDN
+293 CPFHREPGDKDT
-303 VKLLDGYKECWKEM
+303 LRDGYRECWKEM

-326 KPLLKDLSGLNL
+326 KPLLKDLSGRHIG
-338 STMKGKILKS
+338 SIKGKILKN

-360 LARSKKPKVSKKKK
+360 LKKSNDPDAPR
-374 ESKESK
+374 EH
-380 ESGLDNYSRKW
+380 GLDNYERKW

-407 DTYIEDGVY
+407 ETDIKDGVY

-422 KEEMAKWKFPLHFID
+422 RKEMAKWKFPLHFID

-498 LMKAVG
+498 LKKAVG
-504 GDEGTIF
+504 EDEGTIF
-511 RYWTHENS
+511 RYMEHENT
-519 VLNDIREQLESSE
+519 VLNDIRRQLESSE
-532 EADKDELIAFIESIT
+532 EDDKDELIAFIKSIT
-547 DDAERTMVDIAKSVL
+547 NDAERTMVDIAKSVL

-573 NSIKAVLPAILNS
+573 NSIKDVLPAILNS
-586 SELIKSKY
+586 SDLIKSKY
-594 SKPIYGTPEMPS
+594 SRPVYGTPEMPS
-606 LNLKD
+606 LNLEN

-623 VINPYKLLPSVS
+623 VKNPYKLLPSVS
-635 SYIDFQDD
+635 TYLDIPQE
-643 ELDALGD
+643 ELDKMEMD
-650 EEREEYVANGGA
+650 EETVANGGA
-662 ALAAYSKLQ
+662 ALAAYGKLQ

-676 MSQAL
+676 MSKAL

-707 RKK
+707 NKK

>member
-69 YYGIKGDADIDVLEY
+69 YYGVKGDADIDVLGY
-84 DAAVEKT
+84 DEAVEKT
-91 KELFMNENINIAE
+91 KELFKHDTINIAE

-134 SWEPD
+134 SWD
-139 AAFIGVQGKV
+139 QDSSFMGKRGGTES
-149 NNKILPYLYDVT
+149 KIRPYLYDVA
-161 FQKYVVKKALKELY
+161 FQKYVVIKALKELY

-208 NGDRSYA
+208 KDNRSYA

-220 AWTVAGI
+220 AWTVAGV

-241 QYCDMIIAGET
+241 QYCDMIIAGEI
-252 GEQGTPDF
+252 GEQGKPDF

-278 DRTIAMTSL
+278 ERTIAMTSL

-293 CPFYKKEKDN
+293 CPFYKTEKQEDDVN
-303 VKLLDGYKECWKEM
+303 LRDGYKECWKEI
-317 AKFTDDDFD
+317 AKFTDKDFE
-326 KPLLKDLSGLNL
+326 KPLVKDLSGLNAP
-338 STMKGKILKS
+338 KLKS
-348 HKYFMDEITYDD
+348 GLVKKLKYFMDEITSDD
-360 LARSKKPKVSKKKK
+360 IKRTSDSKD
-374 ESKESK
+374 
-380 ESGLDNYSRKW
+380 GLDTPMRKW
-391 LQIAI
+391 LQVAM

-498 LMKAVG
+498 LKKAVG

-519 VLNDIREQLESSE
+519 VLNDIREQLESSK

-606 LNLKD
+606 LNLEN

-635 SYIDFQDD
+635 SYIDVSD
-643 ELDALGD
+643 EALDALGD
-650 EEREEYVANGGA
+650 EEKDETVANGGA
-662 ALAAYSKLQ
+662 ALAAYAKLQ